1 VPALNDYEKSF
12 VLKMRRLKTEGI
24 DFQDLAREA
33 LTGKFGG
40 ATDVLLRGLSS
51 DAFTEPERFVGE
63 LTRVFGRGAMGFYDP
78 IVKYVDRGLYSPAQ
92 NSQMLGILHQLGPP
106 KEGES
111 DPNRTLLH
119 EHRIKDEEGN
129 YSDDAG

>member
-1 VPALNDYEKSF
+1 MNDYEKSF
-12 VLKMRRLKTEGI
+12 VLKMRRLKSEGI

-40 ATDVLLRGLSS
+40 AADVMLRGLGT
-51 DAFTEPERFVGE
+51 DALREPEQFVGE
-63 LTRVFGRGAMGFYDP
+63 LARIFGRGAMGFYDP
-78 IVKYVDRGLYSPAQ
+78 IVKYVDLGLYSPPQ
-92 NSQMLGILHQLGPP
+92 NSPMLGILRQLGPP

-111 DPNRTLLH
+111 DPNRALLH

-129 YSDDAG
+129 YPDNAD

>member
-1 VPALNDYEKSF
+1 MNDYEKSF

-24 DFQDLAREA
+24 DFQALAKEA
-33 LTGKFGG
+33 LVGKFGG
-40 ATDVLLRGLSS
+40 ATDVLLRDLSTN
-51 DAFTEPERFVGE
+51 AFREPELFVDE
-63 LTRVFGRGAMGFYDP
+63 LTRIFGRGAMGFYDP
-78 IVKYVDRGLYSPAQ
+78 IIKYVDRGLFSPAL
-92 NSQMLGILHQLGPP
+92 NSPLLGILNQMGPP

-129 YSDDAG
+129 YPDNAN